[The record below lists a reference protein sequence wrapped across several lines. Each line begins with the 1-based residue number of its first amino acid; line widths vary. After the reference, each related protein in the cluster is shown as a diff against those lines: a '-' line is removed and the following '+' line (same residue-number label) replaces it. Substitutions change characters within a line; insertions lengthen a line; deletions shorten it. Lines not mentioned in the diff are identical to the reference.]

1 MQIMQRKR
9 AESEEV
15 GCKQFLC
22 DTYIKSQTMK
32 MERFNYV
39 DKEKF
44 YFSAERVWR
53 RVHKKTYISKCNE
66 CPGRIWNIWNI
77 LKYVRI
83 LTCIVAR
90 HLGFI
95 VQRRVFSWFGDFVSV
110 RLPVTNTS
118 TRKWGLCDF
127 NDRTENSSKLG
138 SYQSSKLKSGS
149 HVFDRH
155 ATLNTLRGCK

>member
-1 MQIMQRKR
+1 MLTK
-9 AESEEV
+9 
-15 GCKQFLC
+15 
-22 DTYIKSQTMK
+22 KSFIFQL
-32 MERFNYV
+32 
-39 DKEKF
+39 KEF
-44 YFSAERVWR
+44 EGVCT
-53 RVHKKTYISKCNE
+53 KKAYISKCNE

-90 HLGFI
+90 HLGFM

-118 TRKWGLCDF
+118 TRKWVLCDF

-138 SYQSSKLKSGS
+138 NYQYIKPSPEATSSIDTPHWIRFVVVNSW
-149 HVFDRH
+149 
-155 ATLNTLRGCK
+155 